1 LVLRDG
7 LRLLGVGLAF
17 GALAALAVGRALAA
31 SIPALGSVDGSILAV
46 IAVALGVTGIL
57 GCLIPA
63 LRAAAMAPS
72 EALRYE

>member
-1 LVLRDG
+1 
-7 LRLLGVGLAF
+7 VG
-17 GALAALAVGRALAA
+17 ALAVGQALAA
-31 SIPALGSVDGSILAV
+31 RIPGLGSVDGWILGG
-46 IAVALGVTGIL
+46 IAAALGVTGIL